1 MQVRVALP
9 PKIQAGL
16 RVALPR
22 LRVGSCSETVGE
34 QKLKHT
40 EKAKGRERK

>member
-9 PKIQAGL
+9 LNIQAG
-16 RVALPR
+16 

-40 EKAKGRERK
+40 AKAKGGERK

>member
-16 RVALPR
+16 RV
-22 LRVGSCSETVGE
+22 GSCSEAVGE